1 MSQDQIAIVNTVLVP
16 IGLALIMFSL
26 GLTLALRDFALLGRN
41 PKPVLAGL
49 AGQLVLMPLLALA
62 IGMLFRLPPQLALGM
77 FILAICPAGT
87 TSNALTFIG
96 RGNVALAV
104 VLTALS
110 SLVTVFTIPLLLS
123 WALPHFMTAAEV
135 PSLSVPQTMLQLTR
149 ITVLPV
155 AAGMIVHRFAP
166 ALAKK
171 LSRWLRPTA
180 LVVLV
185 AVILFSVIISAEMVL
200 DNLLR
205 GGPAIWTLNIV
216 ATLAGLAIGTAI
228 GADARNSM
236 TLGIEVGVHN
246 VTLAIFITLTVLN
259 SLPLALTQNIY
270 GVVMLFDA
278 FLLIRWYRGRI
289 AKEEGAEAAAT

>member
-1 MSQDQIAIVNTVLVP
+1 MSPDQIAIVNTVLVP
-16 IGLALIMFSL
+16 VGLALIMFSL

-49 AGQLVLMPLLALA
+49 GGQLLLMPLLALA
-62 IGMLFRLPPQLALGM
+62 IGMIFRLPPELALGL

-87 TSNALTFIG
+87 TSNALTFVG

-110 SLVTVFTIPLLLS
+110 SLITVFTIPLLLS
-123 WALPHFMTAAEV
+123 WALPHFMAAGDV
-135 PSLSVPQTMLQLTR
+135 PRLSVPNTMLQLMR
-149 ITVLPV
+149 ITILPV
-155 AAGMIVHRFAP
+155 AAGMVVHRFAP
-166 ALAKK
+166 AFAQKV
-171 LSRWLRPTA
+171 SRWLRPTA

-185 AVILFSVIISAEMVL
+185 AVILFSVLVSAEMVL

-205 GGPAIWTLNIV
+205 GGPAIWTLNIA
-216 ATLAGLAIGTAI
+216 ATLAGLAIGRAI
-228 GADARNSM
+228 GANARDSM

-246 VTLAIFITLTVLN
+246 VTLAIFITLTVLD
-259 SLPLALTQNIY
+259 SLPLAVTQNIY

-278 FLLIRWYRGRI
+278 ALLIRWYRGRI
-289 AKEEGAEAAAT
+289 AKEEKAKGAAA